1 MNRQSGALAIA
12 AVIALAAALA
22 PARAAEVD
30 LPLFGIPDL
39 NLKSL
44 FGGGNSA
51 PQPPPPPNLAPPP
64 PPIELA
70 GPPPPVELGA
80 PSPLAGAYV
89 PVPPPGM
96 VTYPGYTA
104 AYPNTGCRG
113 AYWARKPIFNADG
126 LLVGYTRPQYMCPQ
140 WY

>member
-1 MNRQSGALAIA
+1 MNRQSGMRVIVA
-12 AVIALAAALA
+12 AIALAAAASA
-22 PARAAEVD
+22 PARAAD
-30 LPLFGIPDL
+30 LPPFGLPDL
-39 NLKSL
+39 NLKAL
-44 FGGGNSA
+44 FGGGTSA
-51 PQPPPPPNLAPPP
+51 TAPPPPPLDLAPPP
-64 PPIELA
+64 PPVELA
-70 GPPPPVELGA
+70 GPPP
-80 PSPLAGAYV
+80 AGDVYV
-89 PVPPPGM
+89 PVAPPGM

>member
-1 MNRQSGALAIA
+1 MHKQSGVLAIA
-12 AVIALAAALA
+12 TAIAVAAAIA
-22 PARAAEVD
+22 PARAAD
-30 LPLFGIPDL
+30 LPPFGLPDV
-39 NLKSL
+39 NLKAL
-44 FGGGNSA
+44 FGGGSSTP
-51 PQPPPPPNLAPPP
+51 PQPPPPGPPLELAPLPP
-64 PPIELA
+64 PLE
-70 GPPPPVELGA
+70 
-80 PSPLAGAYV
+80 GAYV
-89 PVPPPGM
+89 PVAPPGM

>member
-1 MNRQSGALAIA
+1 MVPSMNRLLRALVLIPALIGTGTPTVVAAPDHAI
-12 AVIALAAALA
+12 
-22 PARAAEVD
+22 R
-30 LPLFGIPDL
+30 
-39 NLKSL
+39 S
-44 FGGGNSA
+44 
-51 PQPPPPPNLAPPP
+51 PPPPPPLDPSNPTPPP
-64 PPIELA
+64 N
-70 GPPPPVELGA
+70 V
-80 PSPLAGAYV
+80 YV
-89 PVPPPGM
+89 PVAPPGM